1 VIETTREG
9 EIALLR
15 LCHGKASALDLE
27 LCEALERAAAEA
39 EDSGARAIVLTGRGP
54 IFSAGVDLK
63 RLVAGGPDYVAEF
76 LPALDAALLA
86 LFRCEKPCVA
96 AINGH
101 AIAGGALLAGA
112 CDLRLLARGPAGIAV
127 PELKVGV
134 PFPQVAVEIA
144 LELFP
149 GAALGPALYRGRRH
163 RPRARRRRRTP
174 RPRPRARRGAGGGP
188 RALVRAHEAPAP
200 RGGLRAHRARRA
212 RACGGDPRRLE
223 LARGARGRRG
233 LRRAHA
239 AALSGDNPLTR
250 EESGAAS
257 VEARECP
264 PPAPTR
270 EACASACSSPSAWAR
285 R

>member
-1 VIETTREG
+1 MIETTREG

-149 GAALGPALYRGRRH
+149 GAALGPALYRGRSWN
-163 RPRARRRRRTP
+163 PDDAL
-174 RPRPRARRGAGGGP
+174 AAGIVHELADADELLA
-188 RALVRAHEAPAP
+188 RALERAE
-200 RGGLRAHRARRA
+200 
-212 RACGGDPRRLE
+212 E
-223 LARGARGRRG
+223 LAAVPARSYALTKR
-233 LRRAHA
+233 LRRAA
-239 AALSGDNPLTR
+239 AFERIERDGPAL
-250 EESGAAS
+250 AA
-257 VEARECP
+257 EIRA
-264 PPAPTR
+264 AW
-270 EACASACSSPSAWAR
+270 SSPEVLAAVEGYVAR
-285 R
+285 TLRR